1 MIRIASMSDVRRY
14 TNHLYYLMDEGVVS
28 ESSVILGCLKY
39 MSELDVQGMM
49 EANEFI
55 RPDELDEEDD
65 VEDVED
71 IEDEELPCYRNLE
84 TSGSDMEKHWV
95 CVNDHTGCLYN
106 DGQNEC
112 VHDGHSSH
120 PLKHEPVHEYKA

>member
-1 MIRIASMSDVRRY
+1 MTIRIALVSDVRRY

-39 MSELDVQGMM
+39 MSEDDVQSMM

-55 RPDELDEEDD
+55 RPDELDA
-65 VEDVED
+65 
-71 IEDEELPCYRNLE
+71 CYRNLE

-95 CVNDHTGCLYN
+95 CVNDHTGCPYN